1 MKKLKPDRMKKKNR
15 KFIKGTAAYERR
27 KFTQYFQREARKNG
41 TTFSPRCLAR
51 SVGIFV
57 GQVTDEISAKKAA
70 FNWKAYMEGV
80 INHPREF
87 RAMLNPKKD
96 IRDSSGRVIRKVK
109 ASSTYGE
116 VEKA

>member
-87 RAMLNPKKD
+87 RAMLNPVKPK
-96 IRDSSGRVIRKVK
+96 RVIRKVE
-109 ASSTYGE
+109 G
-116 VEKA
+116 